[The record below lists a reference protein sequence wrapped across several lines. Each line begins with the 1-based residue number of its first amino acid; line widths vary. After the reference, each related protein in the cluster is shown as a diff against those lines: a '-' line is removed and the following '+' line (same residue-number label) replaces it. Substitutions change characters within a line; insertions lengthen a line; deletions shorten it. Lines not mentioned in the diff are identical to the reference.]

1 MRSIFEITPRS
12 GIKYLCPTPLPIQVQ
27 RRPSEPLPLK
37 PAPGEPGDQLATAK
51 AHQQQQQQ
59 HREALRLALGSILTP
74 KRPPIVPPSRPSSG
88 TATPAHPSPWLS
100 GSVSGAQTPAGTPPI
115 QSPYIAAGH
124 GPNSSEHLL
133 HPHYAFPHHGHS
145 LPPSKLGRSSSSSN
159 SPVESVTTSTHNSG
173 HPSPHA
179 GAGALAP
186 HTILSPVPDVEPLP
200 PSMMAEPQ
208 VGNNTQTEGATSNIV
223 EVKPVR
229 PSITPLHPSKEGN
242 AATGADGAGSTDSMN
257 GHIMQTEPGSPSGRG
272 TPRAKFLQTLQSKS
286 AWDALI
292 HGSFS

>member
-1 MRSIFEITPRS
+1 M
-12 GIKYLCPTPLPIQVQ
+12 PIQVQ

-74 KRPPIVPPSRPSSG
+74 
-88 TATPAHPSPWLS
+88 
-100 GSVSGAQTPAGTPPI
+100 
-115 QSPYIAAGH
+115 
-124 GPNSSEHLL
+124 
-133 HPHYAFPHHGHS
+133 
-145 LPPSKLGRSSSSSN
+145 SSSSN